1 MSQLRQTPPCS
12 DHDPARIFARW
23 GLLRCELLDR
33 NAFDAALNSLSADF
47 EPPSDPALMADYLLQ
62 DGVAV
67 TRLLHDVVV
76 MAGESEVTH
85 RHNAAWP
92 CGLSG
97 ALEILL
103 LEFRAHDVREDM
115 AYRAAFDG
123 EPQGPDLERLLKDHA
138 TLRRLLSALREQTD
152 EYRPPANA
160 CTAWRLLYVICLKVE
175 QLILA
180 RIEVEEGRLFPIAF
194 GSRPEAFD
202 ADQGLARIRGAQ

>member
-1 MSQLRQTPPCS
+1 MSQLRQTPSCS

-33 NAFDAALNSLSADF
+33 NAFDSALNSLSADF
-47 EPPSDPALMADYLLQ
+47 EPPSDPAFMADYLLR

-67 TRLLHDVVV
+67 TRLLHDVVI

-85 RHNAAWP
+85 RGNPAWP
-92 CGLSG
+92 AGLSG
-97 ALEILL
+97 GLEMLL
-103 LEFRAHDVREDM
+103 REFRAHDAREDM
-115 AYRAAFDG
+115 AYRAALNG
-123 EPQGPDLERLLKDHA
+123 EPGGPVLERLLKDHA

-152 EYRPPANA
+152 GYRPPANA
-160 CTAWRLLYVICLKVE
+160 CTAWRLLYLICLKVE

-202 ADQGLARIRGAQ
+202 AEQGLALARGPQ